1 MLGSHLYT
9 NKDTEMI
16 LYHDYVIWMGDLNF
30 RLEIDP
36 QDVTNEEI
44 VSLISQ

>member
-1 MLGSHLYT
+1 MLGSHRYT

-36 QDVTNEEI
+36 GDVTNEEI
-44 VSLISQ
+44 VSRISK

>member
-1 MLGSHLYT
+1 
-9 NKDTEMI
+9 MI

-36 QDVTNEEI
+36 KDLSNEDI
-44 VSLISQ
+44 ISRIAR